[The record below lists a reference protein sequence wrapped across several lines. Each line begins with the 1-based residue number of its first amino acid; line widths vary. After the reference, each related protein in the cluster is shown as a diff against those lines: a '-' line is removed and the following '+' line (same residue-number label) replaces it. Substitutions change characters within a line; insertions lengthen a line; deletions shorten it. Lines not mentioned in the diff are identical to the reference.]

1 MSKPSITVIPI
12 PNTNLK
18 QITLK
23 NDELTVVLLNYGA
36 RLHQILAPDK
46 NGHLENVLLS
56 YDSLEDVLK
65 DQSYFG
71 ATIGPVAGRIKNG
84 SWADHQ
90 LEKNEG
96 NHHIHGGSNG
106 WAFQYWEVEVFE
118 TPTAIGVVFYLQDTF
133 SGYPGPI
140 TATVTYQIVQNNLE
154 MITKT
159 SSSTETICNPTNH
172 AYFNLSGNGKRD
184 IYDHEL
190 TIQTD
195 GILALDHEKIPTGK
209 VIALSD
215 LPLNFKHSHSLMEIL
230 TNDPNGLDDAFV
242 LSTPKRTKKIL
253 TLTEKQ
259 AGRQLSIATTSKSM
273 VLFSTTGFE
282 ADFLINGQKMHSNY
296 GLAIEPQE
304 LPDAV
309 HFPEFGSIALYP
321 GQEKI
326 CSTTYQFHR
335 LNEKQV

>member
-1 MSKPSITVIPI
+1 M
-12 PNTNLK
+12 
-18 QITLK
+18 
-23 NDELTVVLLNYGA
+23 
-36 RLHQILAPDK
+36 
-46 NGHLENVLLS
+46 
-56 YDSLEDVLK
+56 
-65 DQSYFG
+65 
-71 ATIGPVAGRIKNG
+71 
-84 SWADHQ
+84 
-90 LEKNEG
+90 
-96 NHHIHGGSNG
+96 
-106 WAFQYWEVEVFE
+106 
-118 TPTAIGVVFYLQDTF
+118 QDTF

-195 GILALDHEKIPTGK
+195 GILALDHEKIPTGE

-215 LPLNFKHSHSLMEIL
+215 LPLNFKHPHSLLEIL